1 MKAKAF
7 WAMITTPFG
16 WLGRMVSGASRNA
29 VSDGAL
35 TESPRRLMV
44 RDFFRRKL
52 AVAALVTLVAL
63 LLFVFFGPLF
73 VPLEVNYTDPLQA
86 NIAPNASM
94 LSVPREL
101 KENILGISGF
111 ANFTVG
117 VSHDH
122 KLYVWGYTKDSLT
135 GADYAELPAE
145 LRDGNVLTASAGTD
159 HIIAVTADGR
169 VIGWGNGTLGQ
180 YGEVQGD
187 SSIVPMPE
195 TLLRDGIPNTDAIDQ
210 LACGYQA
217 TALVVDGRLTMWGN
231 AKALLNMRELTE
243 TADEVFD
250 TRGVGVKKV
259 ALSGFYAV
267 ALFEDGTVSGG
278 AQLFARDSA
287 VSSRGGR
294 IKYFMD
300 YLKDKRVVDIAASN
314 SCYAF
319 LLEDG
324 ELLVTGAA
332 EYGETD
338 IPVLDADERFVS
350 VSAGSRHFV
359 GLTDKG
365 RAWGWGH
372 DDGGQASINGISAA
386 SVFTGAKQTYLCD
399 SDGKLTYKSGFR
411 GYLFGTDGRGRDVFA
426 RIVHGGRMTMTVGAV
441 AVIISSVIAM
451 LVGSVAGYFGGW
463 VDLLLMRVTEIF
475 AAIPFLPFAMLLSFI
490 IRNYPIGETARI
502 FLIMVILG
510 LLSWP
515 GPARM
520 IRAQVLSER
529 EKEFVLAARAMGVR
543 ERLIAFRHILPN
555 VISVVLVSMTLD
567 FAGCLL
573 TESSL
578 SYLGFGVQQP
588 QPTWGNMLNGANNS
602 VVIRSY
608 WWQWVFPALFLSL
621 ATVSINLIGD
631 ALRDVLDPKGR
642 SGK

>member
-29 VSDGAL
+29 ISDGAL

-44 RDFFRRKL
+44 REFFRRKL
-52 AVAALVTLVAL
+52 AVAALVTLAAL

-101 KENILGISGF
+101 KDNILSISGF

-117 VSHDH
+117 VSRNH

-135 GADYAELPAE
+135 GADYAEIPAE

-159 HIIAVTADGR
+159 HIIAVTTDGR

-187 SSIVPMPE
+187 SSIVSMPE

-210 LACGYQA
+210 LVCGYQA

-243 TADEVFD
+243 TADEVFAA
-250 TRGVGVKKV
+250 RGVGVKKV

-287 VSSRGGR
+287 VSSRVGR

-319 LLEDG
+319 LLDDG
-324 ELLVTGAA
+324 ELLVSGAA

-372 DDGGQASINGISAA
+372 DDGGQASIKGVPAA

-399 SDGKLTYKSGFR
+399 SDGKLTHKSGFR

-463 VDLLLMRVTEIF
+463 TDLLLMRVTEIF